1 MSLFEMKSLEENLL
15 QKYETVD
22 AQRQE
27 AWDNGLSC
35 VEEELKSEAASYL
48 SEERTRSAKIA
59 ELSRIKM
66 LG

>member
-1 MSLFEMKSLEENLL
+1 MTLIEKMGLEENILESFE
-15 QKYETVD
+15 KVD
-22 AQRQE
+22 ARSQE
-27 AWDNGLSC
+27 AWDNGLSS
-35 VEEELKSEAASYL
+35 VEEELKSEAASYI

>member
-1 MSLFEMKSLEENLL
+1 MKLLERMSLEKSF
-15 QKYETVD
+15 QDYESVD
-22 AQRQE
+22 SQRQE
-27 AWDNGLSC
+27 AWKNGLSS
-35 VEEELKSEAASYL
+35 VEEELKHDAASYI